1 MPEPAQPFGN
11 GVHVY
16 PLRVYYEDTDAGGVV
31 YYANYLKF
39 TERAR
44 TEMLRDLG
52 IDHSELMDN
61 EGVAFAVRHC
71 TMDFLA
77 PARLDDVLEVRTK
90 VLQVSAAT
98 VEAEQVVRRARSS
111 DLVRLKARLVCVN
124 RAGRPVRLPRR
135 VIAALQSLSHQP
147 LPMKRA

>member
-1 MPEPAQPFGN
+1 MLEAARRFQN

-39 TERAR
+39 AERAR

-52 IDHSELMDN
+52 IDQGELMEN

-71 TMDFLA
+71 AMDFLA
-77 PARLDDVLEVRTK
+77 PARLDDVLEVRTR
-90 VLQVSAAT
+90 VLQSSAAT
-98 VEAEQVVRRARSS
+98 VEADQVVRRKAS
-111 DLVRLKARLVCVN
+111 DLVRLKARLACVN

-135 VIAALQSLSHQP
+135 VLAALQSLSDQP
-147 LPMKRA
+147 PSMKRA

>member
-1 MPEPAQPFGN
+1 MVEPARPLEN

-39 TERAR
+39 AERAR
-44 TEMLRDLG
+44 TEMLRKLG
-52 IDHSELMDN
+52 IDHGELMQN
-61 EGVAFAVRHC
+61 EGIAFAVRHC
-71 TMDFLA
+71 AMDFLA
-77 PARLDDVLEVRTK
+77 PARLDDVLEVRTRI
-90 VLQVSAAT
+90 LQASAAT
-98 VEAEQVVRRARSS
+98 VEAEQVVRRAGSE
-111 DLVRLKARLVCVN
+111 LVRLTARLACVN

-135 VIAALQSLSHQP
+135 VAAALQSLSLQP

>member
-1 MPEPAQPFGN
+1 MLSHGEGFGD
-11 GVHVY
+11 GVHHH

-39 TERAR
+39 AERAR

-77 PARLDDVLEVRTK
+77 PARLDDVLDDIDRERGGQTLERQGSGPELGRGAHRPLDLPIRSACRT
-90 VLQVSAAT
+90 
-98 VEAEQVVRRARSS
+98 
-111 DLVRLKARLVCVN
+111 
-124 RAGRPVRLPRR
+124 
-135 VIAALQSLSHQP
+135 
-147 LPMKRA
+147 

>member
-39 TERAR
+39 TE
-44 TEMLRDLG
+44 
-52 IDHSELMDN
+52 
-61 EGVAFAVRHC
+61 
-71 TMDFLA
+71 
-77 PARLDDVLEVRTK
+77 
-90 VLQVSAAT
+90 
-98 VEAEQVVRRARSS
+98 RARSS